1 MFDRKILL
9 FSKSPRRRQLLAEAG
24 FDFEVTSMDVDESYP
39 AEMEAAKVA
48 EYIAGKKARAAR
60 NLLKEKEI
68 ILTADTIVV
77 LEDRIYEKPKDRADA
92 IRILSELSG
101 QVHEVIT
108 GVCLLSTDLEHSF
121 SGHSKVHFASLSLA
135 EIEYYI
141 DRCAPFDKAGA
152 YGVQEWIGHCKIHK
166 IEGTYANIMGLPV
179 DLVYRE
185 LMTHFK

>member
-24 FDFEVTSMDVDESYP
+24 FDFEVTSMDVDESFP
-39 AEMEAAKVA
+39 ADLEASKVA
-48 EYIAGKKARAAR
+48 EYIAGKKAQAAR
-60 NLLKEKEI
+60 ALLKGEEV
-68 ILTADTIVV
+68 ILTADTVVV
-77 LEDRIYEKPKDRADA
+77 LNDQIYEKPKDHADA
-92 IRILSELSG
+92 VRILSELSG

-108 GVCLLSTDLEHSF
+108 GVCLMSKEQERSF
-121 SGHSKVHFASLSLA
+121 SGHSKVHFAELSLE

-141 DRCAPFDKAGA
+141 ERCKPFDKAGA

-185 LMTHFK
+185 LVEYFG